1 MSIAESEKQSW
12 YFITKKYVRKIRA
25 IRIIWAICV
34 LVVIAVQIICFTSPY
49 WVVNVK
55 GPVIGYF
62 GLWKTCRAFSG
73 DFKCQGRLDDFA
85 NLLNVSAKAV
95 TALYGLGVLIL
106 IGGALIMG
114 FFAFLRASK
123 VLRACAW
130 MICLSG
136 ILSATVLIVFPSIWD
151 DTAIK
156 LICGPDSRAYKLGSC
171 EVKWPFFLAC
181 MNTLATFVTSILAF
195 TMADRFVAV
204 EDEYLYR
211 TQIGPSPFSHGIIN
225 GAFPAPSNQTAA
237 NLALAYSDRL
247 PRRTPSSTEPRNDS
261 SRHSPFKSGHMI
273 RTSYAPSSVYA

>member
-136 ILSATVLIVFPSIWD
+136 IYSLLDSLESRWYLCIIPTTLLFLIFLKGVSLCALRDNQFSLS
-151 DTAIK
+151 
-156 LICGPDSRAYKLGSC
+156 
-171 EVKWPFFLAC
+171 E
-181 MNTLATFVTSILAF
+181 
-195 TMADRFVAV
+195 
-204 EDEYLYR
+204 
-211 TQIGPSPFSHGIIN
+211 IN
-225 GAFPAPSNQTAA
+225 
-237 NLALAYSDRL
+237 
-247 PRRTPSSTEPRNDS
+247 
-261 SRHSPFKSGHMI
+261 
-273 RTSYAPSSVYA
+273 SYAGIFY